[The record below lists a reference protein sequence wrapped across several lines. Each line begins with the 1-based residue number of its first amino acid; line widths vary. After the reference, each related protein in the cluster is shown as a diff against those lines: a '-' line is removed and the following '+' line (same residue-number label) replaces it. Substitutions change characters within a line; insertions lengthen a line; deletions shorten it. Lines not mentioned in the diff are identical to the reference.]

1 MKKHVLLTLL
11 FLFVAAIGFSLVE
24 ERPPTDNIKIET
36 SLDQDLNLNFVAFE
50 VPVLMPI
57 NFVEVEISPGDLL
70 SLNVIIEKLNLN
82 TNMYAAPIDRPF
94 DYDNINT
101 AAQST
106 EKNRFNFLNSLLINH
121 DTVMVK
127 RNKDN
132 SVNLVNQFDYSCSNK
147 LLEQI
152 CQTSNA

>member
-24 ERPPTDNIKIET
+24 ERPPTDSIKIET
-36 SLDQDLNLNFVAFE
+36 SIDNDLNLDFAFK

-70 SLNVIIEKLNLN
+70 SLNVIIENEKLNLN
-82 TNMYAAPIDRPF
+82 TTPIDRP
-94 DYDNINT
+94 NR

-147 LLEQI
+147 LLEQS